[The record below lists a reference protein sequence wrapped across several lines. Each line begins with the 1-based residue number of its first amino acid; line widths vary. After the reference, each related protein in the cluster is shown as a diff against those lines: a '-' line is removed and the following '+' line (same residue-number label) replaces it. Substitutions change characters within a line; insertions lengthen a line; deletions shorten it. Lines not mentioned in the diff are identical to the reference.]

1 MKNNNLKSHINFNA
15 EKEFIPCLTQYHQ
28 ELAVIDFDEVYEG
41 YKITFRKIESSP
53 QLTKGLVYYEAS
65 SNEFSSPNVY
75 ESLEQM
81 CEFYNEWK
89 DELINWVLN
98 KQYLSNAK

>member
-1 MKNNNLKSHINFNA
+1 MRNYNLKSYLNFNT
-15 EKEFIPCLTQYHQ
+15 EKEFIPCLNEYHQ

-41 YKITFRKIESSP
+41 YKIIFTKVESK
-53 QLTKGLVYYEAS
+53 LTKGLVYYEAS

-75 ESLEQM
+75 ESIEQM

-89 DELINWVLN
+89 DELIN
-98 KQYLSNAK
+98 AK